1 MILYMIS
8 WFFPWYCM
16 ISYNIISIL
25 AFLALFSWHII
36 YDIIYILYEICCDI
50 RITWYWAWF
59 WPWFGPLISV
69 LRDIIAIW
77 CHIWYYS
84 LYHGTCAAGW
94 RGLGAPCA
102 RCSTSSC
109 LAVAN
114 VLGTCVQLNGDGLD
128 PAHGLVAKAAARVV
142 HRGRFVVVEKR
153 RLAAAVAAGCAAH
166 AGKAPMDSSRWHRGF
181 KYGLGVQYGF
191 KFKLE
196 TGDEV

>member
-1 MILYMIS
+1 MVFSMILY
-8 WFFPWYCM
+8 
-16 ISYNIISIL
+16 
-25 AFLALFSWHII
+25 
-36 YDIIYILYEICCDI
+36 DIIQYHINFSLSCAIFMAYHIRYHIHFVWNLLWYQNYMILSMILTMIWPPDI
-50 RITWYWAWF
+50 SITWYHSHMM
-59 WPWFGPLISV
+59 PH
-69 LRDIIAIW
+69 IW
-77 CHIWYYS
+77 WYYS

-109 LAVAN
+109 LAIAN

-153 RLAAAVAAGCAAH
+153 RLAAAVAAGCVAH

-191 KFKLE
+191 KLE
-196 TGDEV
+196 TGDKV